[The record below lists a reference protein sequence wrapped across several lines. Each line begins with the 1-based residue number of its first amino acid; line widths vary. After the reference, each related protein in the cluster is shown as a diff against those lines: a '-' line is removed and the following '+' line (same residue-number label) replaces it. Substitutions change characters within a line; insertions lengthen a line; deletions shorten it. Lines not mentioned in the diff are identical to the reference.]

1 MLNIDEVKSENV
13 EEFSKNRKLLLK
25 SLVKTKN
32 IDESLLSNM
41 IKNSRGRLK
50 NHLSKFKNSNRNIE
64 QICDLAGVIT
74 IDAKELSEVE
84 GALIKTLI
92 KQSS

>member
-1 MLNIDEVKSENV
+1 MLNIDKVKVENI

-25 SLVKTKN
+25 SLVKTKDF
-32 IDESLLSNM
+32 DEKLLSEM

-50 NHLSKFKNSNRNIE
+50 NHLLKFKNSVRNIE

-74 IDAKELSEVE
+74 IDATELGEVE
-84 GALIKTLI
+84 GALIKTLK
-92 KQSS
+92 KQNS

>member
-32 IDESLLSNM
+32 FDESLLSNM

-64 QICDLAGVIT
+64 QIFDLAGVIT
-74 IDAKELSEVE
+74 IDATELNEVE
-84 GALIKTLI
+84 GALIKTLE

>member
-1 MLNIDEVKSENV
+1 MLNIEEVKTDTV
-13 EEFSKNRKLLLK
+13 EEFSNNRKLLLK

-50 NHLSKFKNSNRNIE
+50 NHLLKFKNSSRNIE

-74 IDAKELSEVE
+74 IDATELEEVE
-84 GALIKTLI
+84 GALIKTLQ
-92 KQSS
+92 KQNS